1 MSAVHSR
8 RAPHGPL
15 FAFALAASAL
25 LASATA
31 QAQQPPQ
38 GVPVQVAKPVVREL
52 VETTEFSG
60 RFEAVESVSI
70 RSRVGGYLS
79 SLHFQDGAIVKA
91 GDLLFTI
98 DRRPYEASVS
108 QAEAAVASA
117 RTALD
122 FARGDFERFERLS
135 RTGVAAD
142 RTLDQSRQQ
151 FLGAQA
157 NLQSAQAQMTT
168 ARLNLEFTQIRAPI
182 GGKIGRRLITE
193 GNLVNANETMLTTI
207 VSADPIHFYFDIDER
222 TYLALGRMAAS
233 SGLPSAASGDVAVKL
248 ALADER
254 EFNRVGKMDFV
265 DNRVDRDSGT
275 VRVRA
280 IFENRDLFL
289 SPGLFGRVAIPAS
302 PLYRAILIPDEAIA
316 ADLDRRYVWV
326 IGADG
331 NPRQQPVRTGPR
343 EFGYRLV
350 RQGLTGDETIVVS
363 GLQRIRPGVRL
374 APQQIELPQQ
384 R

>member
-1 MSAVHSR
+1 MSVVPPSR
-8 RAPHGPL
+8 RTRASL
-15 FAFALAASAL
+15 VAVALILAAP
-25 LASATA
+25 LAGAPA
-31 QAQQPPQ
+31 AAQQPQ
-38 GVPVQVAKPVVREL
+38 GVPVQVSKPIVREL
-52 VETTEFSG
+52 VEQTEFSG
-60 RFEAVESVSI
+60 RFEAVESVSV

-79 SLHFQDGAIVKA
+79 AIHFTDGGIVKA

-98 DRRPYEASVS
+98 DRRPYEASVA

-117 RTALD
+117 RTNLD
-122 FARGDFERFERLS
+122 FTRGDFERYERLS

-157 NLQSAQAQMTT
+157 NLQSAQAQLTT

-207 VSADPIHFYFDIDER
+207 VSLDPIHFYFDIDER
-222 TYLALGRMAAS
+222 TYLALSRLAVASGQPSAS
-233 SGLPSAASGDVAVKL
+233 SGNVQVRL

-254 EFNRVGKMDFV
+254 TFDRVGKMDFV

-280 IFENRDLFL
+280 VFDNPEMFL
-289 SPGLFGRVAIPAS
+289 APGLFGRVAIPAS
-302 PLYRAILIPDEAIA
+302 PLYRAVLIPDEAIA
-316 ADLDRRYVWV
+316 SDLDRRFVWV
-326 IGADG
+326 IGPDG
-331 NPRQQPVRTGPR
+331 APRQQAVRTGPR

-350 RQGLTGDETIVVS
+350 RQGLTGDETIVVG
-363 GLQRIRPGVRL
+363 GLQRIRPGARL
-374 APQQIELPQQ
+374 IPQPVELPPQ

>member
-1 MSAVHSR
+1 
-8 RAPHGPL
+8 
-15 FAFALAASAL
+15 
-25 LASATA
+25 
-31 QAQQPPQ
+31 
-38 GVPVQVAKPVVREL
+38 VREL